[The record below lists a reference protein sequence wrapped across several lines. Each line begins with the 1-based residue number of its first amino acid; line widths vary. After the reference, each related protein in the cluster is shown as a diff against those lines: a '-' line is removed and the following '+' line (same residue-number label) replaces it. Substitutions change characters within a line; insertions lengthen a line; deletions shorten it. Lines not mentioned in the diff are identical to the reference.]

1 VVREGTLRVQATN
14 CASSFEVTTDGVGVV
29 GHAGAAL
36 LRELA
41 DRLGLTTA
49 LDWHQAGG
57 RRRHRDAA
65 VLRDL
70 AVLLADGGDCLSDL
84 AVLRDQPALFGPV
97 ASTPTAWRVIERAGQ
112 DPDGLARLRAAR
124 AHARARAW
132 AAGGDPDVEL
142 LIVDADATLVLA
154 HSEAKEGAAGTYK
167 HTFGFAPL
175 LAYLDRGQAPGEPL
189 AGLLRPGNASPGAAG
204 DLMEL
209 VDLALAQLPADER
222 PVLIRSDSAGAS
234 TRLAWHLRE
243 RGIGFTLGM
252 QIDAHVREAILA
264 QPEPAWTSAVEPDS
278 QVRAGAEVCELTGW
292 IDLHTWPPGTRL
304 LCRREDAHPGAQLRF
319 SDHDGHRFQVFLTDQ
334 TDPDLARLEL
344 RHRQRARVEDRIRAA
359 KATGLANLPFDRWRR
374 NSVWLELV
382 LAAQDLTCWT
392 QALLLNGP
400 LAVAEP
406 KTLRYR
412 LLHVAARIVRHA
424 RRLILRLQASWP
436 WAVELAGAFARLR
449 ALPLRC

>member
-1 VVREGTLRVQATN
+1 MRVQATN
-14 CASSFEVTTDGVGVV
+14 SWSSFEVTTDGTGVV

-41 DRLGLTTA
+41 DRVGLTRA
-49 LDWHQAGG
+49 LGWQQAGA
-57 RRRHRDAA
+57 RRHPDAA

-70 AVLLADGGDCLSDL
+70 AVVLADGGDCLSDL
-84 AVLRDQPALFGPV
+84 AVLRDQPELFGQV
-97 ASTPTAWRVIERAGQ
+97 ASTPTAWRVLERVAI

-132 AAGGDPDVEL
+132 AAGAHPHVEV

-154 HSEAKEGAAGTYK
+154 RSDAKQGAAGTYK
-167 HTFGFAPL
+167 HTFGFHPL

-189 AGLLRPGNASPGAAG
+189 AGLLRPGNTPAGGAD
-204 DLMEL
+204 DLIEL
-209 VDLALAQLPADER
+209 VDLALAQLPVSPGEQ
-222 PVLIRSDSAGAS
+222 PVLVRSDSAGAS

-243 RGIGFTLGM
+243 QGVGFSVGM
-252 QIDAHVREAILA
+252 PIDAHVREAILA
-264 QPEPAWTSAVEPDS
+264 QPEQGWTPAIDADGQPRD
-278 QVRAGAEVCELTGW
+278 GAEVCELTGW
-292 IDLHTWPPGTRL
+292 IDLHTWPAGTRAI
-304 LCRREDAHPGAQLRF
+304 CRREDAHPGAQLRF
-319 SDHDGHRFQVFLTDQ
+319 TDHDGHRFQVFLTDQ
-334 TDPDLARLEL
+334 TASDLGALEL

-359 KATGLANLPFDRWRR
+359 KATGLQNLPFDRWRR
-374 NSVWLELV
+374 NTVWLELV
-382 LAAQDLTCWT
+382 LAAQDLTVWT
-392 QALLLNGP
+392 QGLVLDGD

-424 RRLILRLQASWP
+424 RRVILRLQHSWP
-436 WAVELAGAFARLR
+436 WAVELAQAFARLR